1 MTVLKY
7 WDGAKWETMNAGP
20 GVEIYSQPTEPVTNT
35 IGAIWIDTDEAPPT
49 GNVPPG
55 GTTGQIITKTGS
67 GDYQAGWA
75 NPAVTGITGQ
85 TYTMSGY
92 VADRVMNAGAMTLGE
107 VAAVLATLIDDMKTA
122 GLIKP

>member
-1 MTVLKY
+1 MEVY
-7 WDGAKWETMNAGP
+7 Q
-20 GVEIYSQPTEPVTNT
+20 QPAAPATTNP
-35 IGAIWIDTDEAPPT
+35 GAIWIDTDEAPPT

-55 GTTGQIITKTGS
+55 GTIGQIITKTGS
-67 GDYQAGWA
+67 ADYAAGWA

-107 VAAVLATLIDDMKTA
+107 VAAVLATLIDDMKAA